1 VTFAGPLLNGGLDL
15 LLQSVARCQMFPG
28 SRSKL
33 RDRIVR
39 WIFDQFVNNVHF
51 NSVPNRSVEDRHPV
65 FAVGTP
71 VTRRPS
77 HRSQRA
83 ELPHWAPTSGSDVH
97 AQVRVWMTNAGPWEP
112 AVNESVHSFPVEA
125 MALATTKQHF
135 VPKTTHM
142 EVK

>member
-1 VTFAGPLLNGGLDL
+1 MAPHLQRYQGLAVNYYSCTLYALDL
-15 LLQSVARCQMFPG
+15 QHPRLLV
-28 SRSKL
+28 
-33 RDRIVR
+33 
-39 WIFDQFVNNVHF
+39 
-51 NSVPNRSVEDRHPV
+51 
-65 FAVGTP
+65 AVGMRVASHP
-71 VTRRPS
+71 P

-125 MALATTKQHF
+125 MALATTKQRF